1 VVSTLIDTYPTTFAV
16 YEMHVSDAFSN
27 TWGNQRAVF
36 YGNLAGG
43 IPWFAYDG
51 LFDGWFCQS
60 GGGQGIS
67 CYEPNLLQRQPTA
80 TDVTIELYGA
90 ETGSQTY
97 DVTAHVCIEPGGV
110 DKTMRVYMVHALDHW
125 PATPTYSRNTV
136 REGAATEDVTVAP
149 GACVDV
155 VRTFVFDAT
164 SWAQQSD
171 IKIVAW
177 AQTPA
182 TAYPAEV
189 HQAKVMHWPFI
200 PYTDIFADDF
210 EDGTTDAWT
219 EVLP

>member
-1 VVSTLIDTYPTTFAV
+1 METYPTTFAV
-16 YEMHVSDAFSN
+16 YQIHWSDPPYTVS
-27 TWGNQRAVF
+27 WGTQRGGF
-36 YGNLAGG
+36 YGGLADG

-51 LFDGWFCQS
+51 LFDAWP
-60 GGGQGIS
+60 IS
-67 CYEPNLLQRQPTA
+67 TYESKLNQRRAIP
-80 TDVTIELYGA
+80 TDVTIDLYGA
-90 ETGSQTY
+90 ETGSQTF
-97 DVTAHVCIEPGGV
+97 DVTAHVCIEPGGAG
-110 DKTMRVYMVHALDHW
+110 KTMRVYMVHALDHW
-125 PATPTYSRNTV
+125 PATPTYSRNTL
-136 REGAATEDVTVAP
+136 RQGATTEDVTVAS

-177 AQTPA
+177 AQTPNA
-182 TAYPAEV
+182 AYPAEV
-189 HQAKVMHWPFI
+189 HQAKVMHWPFT